1 MRIVVASTYVPFQ
14 KGGGTKIIADLSAA
28 LTTAG
33 HQVDTVMIPISSYWP
48 RVSEQTLAIRL
59 LDLTEAC
66 GNRIDRLIA
75 VRYPSYALSHP
86 EKVVWFLH
94 HHHGAYDMW
103 GTRWSD
109 MPDTP
114 EGRAARRMMMQ
125 SDEIYLRE
133 AKKVYSISRNV
144 AGRLRTFNGI
154 EADGVLYP
162 PLPADHPYAP
172 GPFGD
177 YFVYISRVSQ
187 PKRQDLAIEA
197 LRYCRPGPRLLI
209 VGSPNVPEYFAEL
222 HERVRDRG
230 VEDRVQFVGWASE
243 LQKAELLAGSRG
255 ALFLAY
261 DEDYAYAALEALH
274 SGKPVITC
282 KDSGASLELVEDGFN
297 GLVTEPDPRAVA
309 EAMDR
314 LWADRIGAEAMGR
327 QALLTPEHLGISWE
341 KVVEGLAA

>member
-1 MRIVVASTYVPFQ
+1 MRIVVASTYVPFL
-14 KGGGTKIIADLSAA
+14 KGGGTKIIEDLSAA

-33 HQVDTVMIPISSYWP
+33 HQVETVMIPMSSYWP
-48 RVSEQTLAIRL
+48 RIPEQTLAIRL
-59 LDLTEAC
+59 LDLTESC

-94 HHHGAYDMW
+94 HHRGAYDMW
-103 GTRWSD
+103 GTPWSD
-109 MPDTP
+109 MPDTR
-114 EGRAARRMMMQ
+114 EGRAARRMTMQ
-125 SDEIYLRE
+125 SDKIYLRE
-133 AKKVYSISRNV
+133 AKKVYTISRNV
-144 AGRLRTFNGI
+144 SGRLRALNGI

-162 PLPADHPYAP
+162 PLPGDHPYAP

-177 YFVYISRVSQ
+177 YFVYISR
-187 PKRQDLAIEA
+187 PCPPERQDLAIEA
-197 LRYCRPGPRLLI
+197 LRYCRPGPRLVI
-209 VGSPNVPEYFAEL
+209 VGSPDVPQYLEEL
-222 HERVRDRG
+222 RERARDCG
-230 VEDRVQFVGWASE
+230 VEDRVRFVGWASE
-243 LQKAELLAGSRG
+243 VQKAELLAGSRG

-261 DEDYAYAALEALH
+261 DEDYGYATLEALH

-314 LWADRIGAEAMGR
+314 LWADRIEAEALGR
-327 QALLTPEHLGISWE
+327 QAILTPEHLGISWE
-341 KVVEGLAA
+341 RVVEGLAA

>member
-1 MRIVVASTYVPFQ
+1 VRIVVASTYVPFL
-14 KGGGTKIIADLSAA
+14 KGDGTRIVEDLSAA

-33 HQVDTVMIPISSYWP
+33 HKVETVMIPVSSCWP
-48 RVSEQTLAIRL
+48 RIPEQTLAIRL
-59 LDLTEAC
+59 LDLTESC

-86 EKVVWFLH
+86 EKVVWFVH
-94 HHHGAYDMW
+94 HHRAAYDMW
-103 GTRWSD
+103 GTPWSD
-109 MPDTP
+109 MPDAP

-125 SDEIYLRE
+125 SDETYLRE
-133 AKKVYSISRNV
+133 AKKVYTISRNV
-144 AGRLRTFNGI
+144 SGRLRRFNGI

-162 PLPADHPYAP
+162 PLPADHPYVP

-177 YFVYISRVSQ
+177 YFVYISRLCQ
-187 PKRQDLAIEA
+187 PKRQSLAIEA
-197 LRYCRPGPRLLI
+197 FRYCRPGPRLLI
-209 VGSPNVPEYFAEL
+209 VGSPNVPEYLAEL
-222 HERVRDRG
+222 HDRVRDCG

-243 LQKAELLAGSRG
+243 TQKAELLAGSRG

-261 DEDYAYAALEALH
+261 DEDHGYATLEALH

-282 KDSGASLELVEDGFN
+282 KDSGASLELIEDGFN

-314 LWADRIGAEAMGR
+314 LWADRTEAEAMGR
-327 QALLTPEHLGISWE
+327 QALLTPEELGISWQR
-341 KVVEGLAA
+341 VVEGLGA